1 MAPISKKINL
11 LIILLFLFSQSVIYS
26 QTKLTGN
33 WKYVFAGGEMTIQ
46 ITANNIIIDG
56 ISYPYKIENNNLLLL
71 DENRYTSYPYV
82 LSGNQLSLGFPDG
95 SKITF
100 TRETGTEASTDPL
113 SRIMQKS
120 AQARPAESS
129 LIGRWLFQSTEG
141 QIVLEFL
148 SASQLTLNGATTQY
162 QLKEGII
169 QAMGDYGWEDYP
181 YTLNQDNL
189 VITFP
194 GGIKISFSRTSG
206 SSQPQPGMSNQQAG
220 GGASWQLRGTLCSWS
235 GSSGGVSSY
244 SSSDRINFD
253 GQGNFTFGRESSFSS
268 DAGIAYGNNPNLQRG
283 TYRVEDRSVI
293 LIFQSGE
300 TYRVNINMRQDNGM
314 ITELMYNDKLYAT
327 GLCD

>member
-1 MAPISKKINL
+1 MPPLLKKIHL
-11 LIILLFLFSQSVIYS
+11 LIILLSIFIQPIIYS
-26 QTKLTGN
+26 QNKLTGN

-46 ITANNIIIDG
+46 ITSTNIIIDG
-56 ISYPYKIENNNLLLL
+56 ISYPYKIENNNLLVL
-71 DENRYTSYPYV
+71 DENRYTSYPYAQ
-82 LSGNQLSLGFPDG
+82 SGNQLSLSFPDG

-100 TRETGTEASTDPL
+100 TRETGTAAPTDPL
-113 SRIMQKS
+113 SRIIQKPGTGKPS
-120 AQARPAESS
+120 ESS
-129 LIGRWLFQSTEG
+129 LIGRWLFQSPEG

-148 SASQLTLNGATTQY
+148 SPNQLALNGTTTQY

-181 YTLNQDNL
+181 YTLTNDNL
-189 VITFP
+189 IITFP
-194 GGIKISFSRTSG
+194 GGTKIPFSKTAG
-206 SSQPQPGMSNQQAG
+206 FAQAQPGMSNQQTG

-268 DAGIAYGNNPNLQRG
+268 DAGLAYGNNPNRQHG
-283 TYRVEDRSVI
+283 TYRVEDRFVI